1 MDAIQE
7 IESVD
12 ISLIKHGKRP
22 LDDLDKLYHFRELF
36 KKMFE
41 TVCSQEPNARP
52 KKWSARPAET
62 PVAGSGSPK
71 RVAPGGP
78 VPKSKRNKRE
88 TSSNRRPKT
97 PDQPTMPI
105 DPNFTNLS
113 GSSGESTDEEH
124 TEMLLKAFLDNVLS
138 IVRSEVRRLEWVGNE
153 YQVEITKG

>member
-1 MDAIQE
+1 MKRNGPRRLETVYSPISLRDLTLGVMDAIQE

-71 RVAPGGP
+71 
-78 VPKSKRNKRE
+78 
-88 TSSNRRPKT
+88 
-97 PDQPTMPI
+97 
-105 DPNFTNLS
+105 
-113 GSSGESTDEEH
+113 
-124 TEMLLKAFLDNVLS
+124 
-138 IVRSEVRRLEWVGNE
+138 
-153 YQVEITKG
+153 